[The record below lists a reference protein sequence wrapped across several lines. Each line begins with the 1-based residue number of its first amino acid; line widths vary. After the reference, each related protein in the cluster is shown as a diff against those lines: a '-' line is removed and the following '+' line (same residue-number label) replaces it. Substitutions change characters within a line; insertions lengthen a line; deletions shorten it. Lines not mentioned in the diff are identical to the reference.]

1 MVTTDRETG
10 APAPHWTPKTGR
22 RTVGI
27 SLMGSA
33 EADAAV
39 ELVRE
44 EYPDAH
50 ISYRDCFYKIER
62 DDLLEFD
69 MDRLS
74 DRLGHE
80 LSTEMF
86 LVTMST
92 YYGRLVRSN
101 DKIQIFAD
109 ILPDRF
115 KG

>member
-1 MVTTDRETG
+1 MATTPQQTG
-10 APAPHWTPKTGR
+10 GRVPRWKPKADR

-27 SLMGSA
+27 CLMGST

-39 ELVRE
+39 ELMRE
-44 EYPDAH
+44 EFPDAR
-50 ISYRDCFYKIER
+50 ISFRDCYYKIER

-69 MDRLS
+69 MNRLS

-80 LSTEMF
+80 LTTEMF

-92 YYGRLVRSN
+92 YYGRMVRSN

-109 ILPDRF
+109 ILPERF
-115 KG
+115 KD